1 MPLKSLDTAR
11 WIYIQ
16 GAHQHNLKHID
27 VKIPRNQWTVISGLS
42 GSGKS
47 SLAFD
52 TLFAEGQRRYVES
65 LSSYAR
71 QFLGRLQKPKLV
83 ALHGISPAIAI
94 EQKTISRNPRSTVG
108 TVTELYEYFKLL
120 FARAGIQYHPET
132 GMPVIHY
139 TPERVLTYLC
149 DDVQADM
156 VYILAPLDA
165 LNKKNWTD
173 QIKRYQNMG
182 FSKFWSEGQV
192 YDLQKLQLQSYTSAS
207 WYLLIDRILMDKRDD
222 DWSSRVLDSIS
233 QAFSEGHDTC
243 TLWYTSTDNVQTL
256 KSFSLTPYHNGAPI
270 EKPDLNFFS
279 FNNPIGACKTCEGYG
294 SLLGIDPDLVIPN
307 TSLSVFENAIAPW
320 NGEVMSYYKNALV
333 KNAHKFNFPIHKP
346 IAQLNKSQYQ
356 LIWEGNAH
364 FTGLHDFFKM
374 LEQESYK
381 IQYRVMLA
389 RYRGKTVCTACRGT
403 RLRADTNDVKISE
416 KSLSDILLWPIDDV
430 LTWCFNLKLDA
441 QQLQISKIILTE
453 IKTRLE
459 YIKNVGLG
467 YLSLN
472 RAAQTLSGGESQ
484 RLNLA
489 TQLGSALVGS
499 LYILDEPSIG
509 LHARDTEKLIGVL
522 RKLQAQGNTLVVVEH
537 DESIIRAADYLIDM
551 GPEAGAG
558 GGTVV
563 FEGPL
568 KALGPSSP
576 GYTAALLTNP
586 RLPLHTKT
594 LKPKFWIRFKQVT
607 AHNLN
612 ALDVNVPLQVMCC
625 ITGVSGSGKS
635 SLVNMAIAPRLQRYF
650 EGYYKHSDSGPLVE
664 GDLDCIKAIEYID
677 QNPIGRSSRSNPATY
692 LKIFDDIRDLM
703 AAEPLSKLRGYSSG
717 YFSFNVPGGR
727 CETCQGEGE
736 VVIDMQFMADVHM
749 CCESCNGTRFK
760 AETLEV
766 TYHSKNITAL
776 LNLTVNEAQD
786 FFKSTGTSRLHKRIF
801 EKLKALQDVGMGY
814 VPLGQSSSTLSGGEA
829 QRIKL
834 ASFLVMQQHQ
844 VPTVFVFDEPST
856 GLHLKDVQSL
866 IHSFKALLQKG
877 HSVIIIEHH
886 LDIIAA
892 ADWIIDLGPEGGA
905 GGGKIVGEGPPQ
917 VLAQNKRSYT
927 GLYLKSHLKLQ

>member
-1 MPLKSLDTAR
+1 
-11 WIYIQ
+11 
-16 GAHQHNLKHID
+16 
-27 VKIPRNQWTVISGLS
+27 
-42 GSGKS
+42 
-47 SLAFD
+47 
-52 TLFAEGQRRYVES
+52 
-65 LSSYAR
+65 
-71 QFLGRLQKPKLV
+71 
-83 ALHGISPAIAI
+83 
-94 EQKTISRNPRSTVG
+94 
-108 TVTELYEYFKLL
+108 
-120 FARAGIQYHPET
+120 
-132 GMPVIHY
+132 
-139 TPERVLTYLC
+139 
-149 DDVQADM
+149 
-156 VYILAPLDA
+156 
-165 LNKKNWTD
+165 
-173 QIKRYQNMG
+173 MG

-233 QAFSEGHDTC
+233 QAFSEGHDAC

-381 IQYRVMLA
+381 IQNRVMLA

-568 KALGPSSP
+568 KALGPSD
-576 GYTAALLTNP
+576 
-586 RLPLHTKT
+586 R
-594 LKPKFWIRFKQVT
+594 
-607 AHNLN
+607 
-612 ALDVNVPLQVMCC
+612 
-625 ITGVSGSGKS
+625 KS
-635 SLVNMAIAPRLQRYF
+635 
-650 EGYYKHSDSGPLVE
+650 
-664 GDLDCIKAIEYID
+664 
-677 QNPIGRSSRSNPATY
+677 
-692 LKIFDDIRDLM
+692 
-703 AAEPLSKLRGYSSG
+703 
-717 YFSFNVPGGR
+717 
-727 CETCQGEGE
+727 
-736 VVIDMQFMADVHM
+736 VV
-749 CCESCNGTRFK
+749 
-760 AETLEV
+760 
-766 TYHSKNITAL
+766 
-776 LNLTVNEAQD
+776 
-786 FFKSTGTSRLHKRIF
+786 
-801 EKLKALQDVGMGY
+801 
-814 VPLGQSSSTLSGGEA
+814 
-829 QRIKL
+829 
-834 ASFLVMQQHQ
+834 
-844 VPTVFVFDEPST
+844 
-856 GLHLKDVQSL
+856 
-866 IHSFKALLQKG
+866 
-877 HSVIIIEHH
+877 
-886 LDIIAA
+886 
-892 ADWIIDLGPEGGA
+892 
-905 GGGKIVGEGPPQ
+905 
-917 VLAQNKRSYT
+917 
-927 GLYLKSHLKLQ
+927 